1 MKRLV
6 LLIIMLVALVS
17 FAQAQKE
24 KPLRVGV
31 VDVEK
36 IVKEIPE
43 ALEADKKLQTIT
55 VAFRDSLNTIEKNFV
70 ERAEK
75 YQKQKTMMTADQQK
89 VEEESLQKIQIEY
102 QKFQQEKFGN
112 QGEIAQLREELLAPI
127 REKVREAIK
136 RVAVKEGMSF
146 VFDKTNPTLLYAED
160 AFDITL
166 AVMDNIKRGK

>member
-1 MKRLV
+1 MKRFVLV
-6 LLIIMLVALVS
+6 IILFVAFVS

-24 KPLRVGV
+24 KTLKIGV

-36 IVKEIPE
+36 IVKDIPE
-43 ALEADKKLQTIT
+43 AIEADKKLQVIT
-55 VAFRDSLNTIEKNFV
+55 VGFRDSLATIEKSFV

-75 YQKQKTMMTADQQK
+75 YQKQKTMMTPEQQK
-89 VEEESLQKIQIEY
+89 VEEEALQKIQIEY

-127 REKVREAIK
+127 REKIRESIK
-136 RVAVKEGMSF
+136 KVAQKEGMSF

-160 AFDITL
+160 SFDITL
-166 AVMDNIKRGK
+166 AVMDNLKRGK